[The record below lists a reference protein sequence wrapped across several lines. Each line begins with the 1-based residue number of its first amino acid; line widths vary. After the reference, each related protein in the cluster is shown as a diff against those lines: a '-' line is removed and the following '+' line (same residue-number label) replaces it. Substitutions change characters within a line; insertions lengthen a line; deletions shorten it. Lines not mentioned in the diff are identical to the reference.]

1 MAFRGKEMMKK
12 VLKKVGEIN
21 LAPGVKESLK
31 KCIPDSKVVMNRA
44 KRGIFAGRHIQF
56 GNRVSE
62 DGGNKSRRTWKP
74 NVQEKRLFSYIL
86 DRHIRVKV
94 TTHALRCIDK
104 VGGIDEYLLKTPYHK
119 MDTEIG
125 LFWKAKITKL
135 YEELG
140 QMEVVFFSPEDEA
153 KFEQGFRELK
163 LAERAARKEA
173 RRQTYGSSSN
183 HDQIEEGRADR
194 HGTGKEAADGSEGGS
209 HGDDGSQQWVANA

>member
-12 VLKKVGEIN
+12 ILKKVGENN
-21 LAPGVKESLK
+21 LAPGVKDSLK
-31 KCIPDSKVVMNRA
+31 KCIPDSKIVMNRA

-56 GNRVSE
+56 GNRISE
-62 DGGNKSRRTWKP
+62 DGGNKSRRNWKP
-74 NVQEKRLFSYIL
+74 NVQGKRLFSYIL

-104 VGGIDEYLLKTPYHK
+104 AGGIDEYLLKTPYHK

-125 LFWKAKITKL
+125 LFWKAKIEKL

-153 KFEQGFRELK
+153 KFEQGFRDLK
-163 LAERAARKEA
+163 LSERAARKEA
-173 RRQTYGSSSN
+173 RRRMYGSSTQ
-183 HDQIEEGRADR
+183 HDQIEEGQADR
-194 HGTGKEAADGSEGGS
+194 AESSEEVAGSEGGS
-209 HGDDGSQQWVANA
+209 HGGDGPQQWVSNA